1 MTHIEVKHALSQMNY
16 TASFRSRCNILKSF
30 KTSKKQC
37 NKMNGPETE
46 CIQGRQSLIKWHKTR
61 QKNTWRK
68 YIPCSLC
75 QNKFY
80 SVNVFFFWCVCILVF
95 EKWSHY
101 TVQVYEELVIKMTLG
116 LNCRDPP
123 TFASQGLRLKVN
135 STILSFNQ
143 TLFQRETQSTKKTVS
158 IYPTFFDSFL

>member
-1 MTHIEVKHALSQMNY
+1 MHTGKTVTHQMAQNQIEKHLEKIYTLFFMSKQILFSQ
-16 TASFRSRCNILKSF
+16 C
-30 KTSKKQC
+30 
-37 NKMNGPETE
+37 
-46 CIQGRQSLIKWHKTR
+46 
-61 QKNTWRK
+61 
-68 YIPCSLC
+68 
-75 QNKFY
+75 
-80 SVNVFFFWCVCILVF
+80 FFFWCVCILVF

-143 TLFQRETQSTKKTVS
+143 TLF
-158 IYPTFFDSFL
+158 

>member
-1 MTHIEVKHALSQMNY
+1 MARRLNAYREDSHSSNGTKPDRKTLGENIYPVLYVKTNS
-16 TASFRSRCNILKSF
+16 
-30 KTSKKQC
+30 
-37 NKMNGPETE
+37 
-46 CIQGRQSLIKWHKTR
+46 IQSM
-61 QKNTWRK
+61 
-68 YIPCSLC
+68 
-75 QNKFY
+75 F
-80 SVNVFFFWCVCILVF
+80 FFFWCVCILVF

-143 TLFQRETQSTKKTVS
+143 TLF
-158 IYPTFFDSFL
+158 